1 MRQDLRLNAAP
12 VRSSPF
18 PERSTV
24 LSQPLSR
31 FSALRWSIAL
41 LVCLLAAVAVL
52 PAQEARADAKREAAK
67 SQFEKAERQRIA
79 LQGKPKNQRTIEE
92 YTQLVAAFRRVYLI
106 TPHATEVP
114 AALLAVAELYQEM
127 GRRFDAKYYQSAV
140 DAYQFLLHE
149 YPSSRHKQDALL
161 TIARIQ
167 KDDLEQ
173 YDLAQKSFEEFL
185 AKHPRSERAAEARG
199 ELAEI
204 TKAREKLSKP
214 KSRENLAEQLDR
226 EKKLP
231 QVTRIRTWTSEN
243 YTRIVVDVEDDVKYQ
258 AARISAPDRI
268 YFDLT
273 KAKLNSALAGKTI
286 EVQAGGFLKNV
297 RVAQN
302 QAGVVRV
309 VLEVEKVKDYSVF
322 LLPNPYRLVVDVYG
336 EPAVV
341 AKGGTVRG
349 SAKPAQAPTKAGKT
363 EVAKPESPAVQTV
376 KPPETKSPVPS
387 SDQTARTGVAQV
399 STPPG
404 KTEALAVPP
413 APAPEAGKAE
423 PRTDSLTRAETAGKA
438 PAKTGSSKNGESV
451 RERAARLGSPRVPKP
466 TKNGQHSL
474 TRALGLKIGRIV
486 IDPGHGGYDT
496 GTIGPTGLM
505 EKDLCLDVA
514 IRLGRLLE
522 QRLPGAEVVFTRQD
536 DSFVPL
542 EERTAMAN
550 QARADLFLSI
560 HANSSQDHSVRGV
573 ETYYLNFSAS
583 GEAMEVASR
592 ENALAQGSIHEL
604 QELVQKIARN
614 EKIEESRELASEL
627 QDALTKRLQRSNRTL
642 KNRGVRKAPFV
653 VLIGANMPSVLSEVS
668 FLSNP
673 TDEQQL
679 KRPDNRQRV
688 AEGLYHGVESY
699 LRSINSLTYNQPKAV
714 PNSR

>member
-12 VRSSPF
+12 VQPSPF
-18 PERSTV
+18 PERSNL
-24 LSQPLSR
+24 LSQPLAR
-31 FSALRWSIAL
+31 FPALRLSITL
-41 LVCLLAAVAVL
+41 LVCLLAAVMVL
-52 PAQEARADAKREAAK
+52 PADGAKADAKHDAAK
-67 SQFEKAERQRIA
+67 NQFAKAERQRIA
-79 LQGKPKNQRTIEE
+79 LQGKPQNQRTIEE

-106 TPHATEVP
+106 TPHATQVP
-114 AALLAVAELYQEM
+114 QALLAVAELYQEM
-127 GRRFDAKYYQSAV
+127 GRRFDSKYYQSAV

-149 YPSSRHKQDALL
+149 YPESRHKQDALL

-185 AKHPRSERAAEARG
+185 AKHPWSERAAEARR

-204 TKAREKLSKP
+204 AEARENLSKP
-214 KSRENLAEQLDR
+214 KSREKLTEQLDR
-226 EKKLP
+226 EKQLP
-231 QVTRIRTWTSEN
+231 QVTRIRTWNAEN

-258 AARISAPDRI
+258 AARISGPDRI
-268 YFDLT
+268 YFDLS

-286 EVQAGGFLKNV
+286 DVQGGGFLKNV

-309 VLEVEKVKDYSVF
+309 VLEVDKVKDYSVF

-336 EPAVV
+336 EATV
-341 AKGGTVRG
+341 AAKS
-349 SAKPAQAPTKAGKT
+349 SAAPRTARTAQAPTKGAKT
-363 EVAKPESPAVQTV
+363 EAAWPETSSAKTAKAEP
-376 KPPETKSPVPS
+376 KPPAPTLEQPAK
-387 SDQTARTGVAQV
+387 TGAAQV
-399 STPPG
+399 SMPPG
-404 KTEALAVPP
+404 KTKAAAVPP
-413 APAPEAGKAE
+413 APVPEIARME
-423 PRTDSLTRAETAGKA
+423 PRTDSLTGAETAKKAPGKA
-438 PAKTGSSKNGESV
+438 GSEKSGAPV
-451 RERAARLGSPRVPKP
+451 RETTAGLGPPLVPEP

-486 IDPGHGGYDT
+486 IDPGHGGHDT
-496 GTIGPTGLM
+496 GTIGPSGLM

-522 QRLPGAEVVFTRQD
+522 QRLPGAEVIFTRQD
-536 DSFVPL
+536 DLFVPL
-542 EERTAMAN
+542 EERTAIAN
-550 QARADLFLSI
+550 QAKADLFLSI

-614 EKIEESRELASEL
+614 EKIEESRELAGEV

-653 VLIGANMPSVLSEVS
+653 VLIGANMPSVLSEIS

-679 KRPDNRQRV
+679 KKPDNRQRV

-699 LRSINSLTYNQPKAV
+699 LRSINSLTYNQPKPA

>member
-12 VRSSPF
+12 VQPSPF
-18 PERSTV
+18 PERSNL
-24 LSQPLSR
+24 LSQPLAR
-31 FSALRWSIAL
+31 FPALRLSITL
-41 LVCLLAAVAVL
+41 LVCLLAAVMVL
-52 PAQEARADAKREAAK
+52 PADGAKADAKRDAAK
-67 SQFEKAERQRIA
+67 NQFQKAERQRIA
-79 LQGKPKNQRTIEE
+79 LQGKPQNQRTIEE

-106 TPHATEVP
+106 TPHATQVP
-114 AALLAVAELYQEM
+114 QALLAVAELYQEM

-149 YPSSRHKQDALL
+149 YPESRYKQDALL

-185 AKHPRSERAAEARG
+185 ARYQRSERAAEARR

-204 TKAREKLSKP
+204 AEARENLSKP
-214 KSRENLAEQLDR
+214 KSREKLTEQLDR
-226 EKKLP
+226 EKQLP
-231 QVTRIRTWTSEN
+231 QVTRIRTWNAEN
-243 YTRIVVDVEDDVKYQ
+243 YTRIVVDVEDHVKYQ
-258 AARISAPDRI
+258 AARISGPDRI

-286 EVQAGGFLKNV
+286 DVQGGGFLKNV

-336 EPAVV
+336 QPGVTRSAGRVPEPA
-341 AKGGTVRG
+341 KT
-349 SAKPAQAPTKAGKT
+349 AKPQLQAQKT
-363 EVAKPESPAVQTV
+363 EVTRNETSAVKTAGGESKQQAKL
-376 KPPETKSPVPS
+376 
-387 SDQTARTGVAQV
+387 SDQTAKTGVVQV
-399 STPPG
+399 PAESAVTATSTLPPAPVPDVAKVEPRPDSITGGETARKPPG
-404 KTEALAVPP
+404 KSGSENGTLPARESAAKIGPPAVP
-413 APAPEAGKAE
+413 A
-423 PRTDSLTRAETAGKA
+423 
-438 PAKTGSSKNGESV
+438 
-451 RERAARLGSPRVPKP
+451 P

-486 IDPGHGGYDT
+486 IDPGHGGHDT
-496 GTIGPTGLM
+496 GTIGPSGLM

-514 IRLGRLLE
+514 IRLGRLFE
-522 QRLPGAEVVFTRQD
+522 KRLPGAEVIFTRQD

-542 EERTAMAN
+542 EERTAIAN
-550 QARADLFLSI
+550 QAKADLFLSI

-614 EKIEESRELASEL
+614 EKIEESREFATEVQVALAR
-627 QDALTKRLQRSNRTL
+627 RLLAGNHNF

-653 VLIGANMPSVLSEVS
+653 VLIGANMPSVLSEIS
-668 FLSNP
+668 FLSNHA
-673 TDEQQL
+673 DERML
-679 KRPDNRQRV
+679 KRPDNRQRI

-699 LRSINSLTYNQPKAV
+699 LRSINSLTYNQPKPA